1 MERWLSKEDV
11 EEILE
16 WDLTRL
22 KIEFEQIPPQKVIV
36 LEDQEP

>member
-11 EEILE
+11 EEILD

-22 KIEFEQIPPQKVIV
+22 KIELEQITQQKVIE
-36 LEDQEP
+36 LEDQ